1 MKMMKKIFT
10 VLAAGFFLC
19 SCETEDDAGS
29 VSRSSGT
36 SGTGTVTVTT
46 PSDVSDTNASGE
58 TIAAEATGSSLS
70 EAGNK
75 LYFSLTDSTVS
86 SDNSTWAEITTKK
99 AKFFDDT
106 VTVQFTKDDEGN
118 STGLIKIDAT
128 DVTQG
133 LALYFTGTQT
143 RGGIKIQTST
153 DYETAVYLED
163 VSITS
168 TNYPC
173 IDITKGGAATVF
185 LTGDNVLVDGRS
197 YGTGYGEEYS
207 TTEGATY
214 EDDGETKECE
224 LSQNVVSEGSDS
236 KGTLYCKGGLAVT
249 GSGSLSVTQA
259 YKNCIASK
267 DGVLTIESGTITL
280 KNYNSSSDT
289 GKNGLFGGQGI
300 IVSGGTVTF
309 DGMGIVS
316 TSDLRKANGFKTDD
330 EDYPSSFVKLAGG
343 SVNVTTYNGKGIS
356 APFVYIEGGD
366 NTFNVTGVTGFTG
379 DDKKTGAY
387 YDADG
392 LLVKCTG
399 SASTSTDS
407 DTLYIKFAAEGI
419 EGDSGVTV
427 SGGNTIVSAAD
438 DGINVSATGGSL
450 VISGGFLYVKA
461 KGDGLDSNGNIT
473 VSGGVTVVSQ
483 TGGGNAPIDCGDG
496 YKFTVTGSDAVV
508 FAMGTSDMFSESIPS
523 STVSP
528 MIYSKSLGTSSSSL
542 GVNGIIA
549 LKSPQSYGAAIL
561 ISPSLTSGTSYS
573 FVKGGTVGGTL
584 YSSDAG
590 VYFPATVSGGS
601 SVSATATTSSSS
613 SGTGFQR

>member
-99 AKFFDDT
+99 SKFFDDT

-133 LALYFTGTQT
+133 LALYFTGTQA

-214 EDDGETKECE
+214 EDDGETKECGV
-224 LSQNVVSEGSDS
+224 SQNVVSEGSDS

-309 DGMGIVS
+309 DGTGIVS

-392 LLVKCTG
+392 VLVKCTG

-438 DGINVSATGGSL
+438 DGINVSASGASL

-496 YKFTVTGSDAVV
+496 CKFTVTGSDAVV

-549 LKSPQSYGAAIL
+549 LQSPQSYGAAIL
-561 ISPSLTSGTSYS
+561 ISPSLTGGTSYS

-601 SVSATATTSSSS
+601 SVSATATISSSS